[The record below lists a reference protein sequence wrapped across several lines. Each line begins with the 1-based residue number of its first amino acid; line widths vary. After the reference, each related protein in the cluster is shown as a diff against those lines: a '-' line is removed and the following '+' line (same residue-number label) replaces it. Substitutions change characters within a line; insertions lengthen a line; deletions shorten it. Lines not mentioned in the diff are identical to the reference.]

1 MYTQALNAGA
11 AERDAPFVED
21 AEAASRFQAR
31 IDAEDRIEPN
41 DWMPAAYRK
50 TLTRQISQHAHSE
63 IVGMLPE
70 GNWLTRA
77 PSLRRKAALLAK
89 VQDECGHGLYLY
101 AAAETLGSSREEL
114 VDALL
119 EGRAKYSSIFNYPT
133 LSWTDIGAIGWL
145 VDGAAIMNQ
154 IPLCRCSYGP
164 YARAMI
170 RVCKEESFH
179 QRQGYEIML
188 TLCQGTPE
196 QKAMAQDALNRW
208 WWPCLMMFGPPDS
221 QSQHSDQSTKW
232 KIKRFSNDEL
242 RQKFVDAT
250 VPQGHYLGLTFPDP
264 ELRLDEETGHW
275 RYGAIDW
282 DEFKQVLAGNGP
294 CNRERLAARRKA
306 HEDGAWVREAA
317 AAFAEKRRARSEMKA
332 AA

>member
-1 MYTQALNAGA
+1 MYTQALSNGSP
-11 AERDAPFVED
+11 EPGRPED
-21 AEAASRFQAR
+21 AEAAARFQAR
-31 IDAEDRIEPN
+31 VDAEDRIEAN
-41 DWMPAAYRK
+41 DWMPEAYRR
-50 TLTRQISQHAHSE
+50 TLIRQISQHAHSE

-70 GNWLTRA
+70 GNWITRA

-89 VQDECGHGLYLY
+89 VQDECGHGMYLY
-101 AAAETLGSSREEL
+101 AAAETLGVSREEL
-114 VDALL
+114 VDQLL
-119 EGRAKYSSIFNYPT
+119 SGRAKYSSIFNYPT
-133 LSWTDIGAIGWL
+133 LTWADLGAIGWL

-188 TLCQGTPE
+188 TLCRGTAE

-221 QSQHSDQSTKW
+221 ASQHSDQSTRW
-232 KIKRFSNDEL
+232 KIKRFTNDEL

-250 VPQGHYLGLTFPDP
+250 VPQADYLGLTVPDP
-264 ELRLDEETGHW
+264 ALHLDADSGH
-275 RYGAIDW
+275 YVFGEIDW
-282 DEFKQVLAGNGP
+282 AEFRAVLAGNGP
-294 CNRERLAARRKA
+294 CNRERLEARRKA
-306 HEDGAWVREAA
+306 HEEGAWVREAA
-317 AAFAEKRRARSEMKA
+317 LAFAAKQSARLA
-332 AA
+332 A